1 MNLLPA
7 MILYLAVGCGEW
19 YLALRRTLA
28 CARGEKTVLV
38 SIVFIENLLGL
49 WVLSSFIRTN
59 NWILALSYSTGAAAG
74 ALIMAMYGPEKPA
87 ETTHRST
94 RRLPRSVRTSAR
106 AFIPTIYERAARLR
120 VHRWR
125 LSLHRSPRRIEH
137 SGVG

>member
-28 CARGEKTVLV
+28 CARGEKAVLV

-59 NWILALSYSTGAAAG
+59 NWILALSYATGAAAG
-74 ALIMAMYGPEKPA
+74 ALIMTMYGPEKPA

-94 RRLPRSVRTSAR
+94 RRVPRSVRTSAR
-106 AFIPTIYERAARLR
+106 AFIPTIYQRAARMR
-120 VHRWR
+120 VHRWH
-125 LSLHRSPRRIEH
+125 LSLRRGPRRVEH
-137 SGVG
+137 SGAG